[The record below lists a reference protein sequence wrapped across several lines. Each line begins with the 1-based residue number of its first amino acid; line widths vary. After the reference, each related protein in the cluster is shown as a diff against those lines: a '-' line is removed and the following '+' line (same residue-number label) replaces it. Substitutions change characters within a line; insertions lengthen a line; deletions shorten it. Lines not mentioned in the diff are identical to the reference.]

1 MLKNKFC
8 EDGEM
13 KFRNLNKASYIAA
26 VFALVASLATAI
38 AMAGH
43 HSESENKQAKK
54 DIVETAVDAKNFST
68 LLAAV
73 KQAGLVD
80 TLKGEGPY
88 TLFAPTDEAFA
99 KIPQSQL
106 QALLNDKKMLTS
118 VLTYHVVADNV
129 PSSDVVKL
137 KQAKTLQGQSISINA
152 SNGVKVDNANVIMTD
167 IVASNGVIH
176 VIDEVIMPN

>member
-1 MLKNKFC
+1 
-8 EDGEM
+8 M
-13 KFRNLNKASYIAA
+13 KFLKLNKASHIAGMLALMTSLMTA
-26 VFALVASLATAI
+26 V

-43 HSESENKQAKK
+43 HNEGENKQAKK
-54 DIVETAVDAKNFST
+54 DIVETAIDANNFTT
-68 LLAAV
+68 LLTAV

-80 TLKGEGPY
+80 ALKGEGPY

-118 VLTYHVVADNV
+118 VLTYHVVADNI
-129 PSSDVVKL
+129 PSSEVVKL

-176 VIDEVIMPN
+176 VIDSVIMPNE